1 MIQKQVFEVKY
12 IGGSSVEDTRCI
24 IDLVIAKSLRE
35 AIDKVELAAKERDER
50 CTIISA
56 KEEWVVYE

>member
-12 IGGSSVEDTRCI
+12 IVEDTRCI

-35 AIDKVELAAKERDER
+35 AMDKVEQAAKERGER
-50 CTIISA
+50 CTITSA

>member
-1 MIQKQVFEVKY
+1 MTEKQVFEVKY
-12 IGGSSVEDTRCI
+12 IGGSSVEDRRCM
-24 IDLVIAKSLRE
+24 IDLVIAASLRE
-35 AIDKVELAAKERDER
+35 AMDKVELAAKEREER

>member
-1 MIQKQVFEVKY
+1 MIQKQVFAVEY
-12 IGGSSVEDTRCI
+12 MGGNNVEDTRCI

-35 AIDKVELAAKERDER
+35 AMDKVERAAKERNER
-50 CTIISA
+50 CTITSA